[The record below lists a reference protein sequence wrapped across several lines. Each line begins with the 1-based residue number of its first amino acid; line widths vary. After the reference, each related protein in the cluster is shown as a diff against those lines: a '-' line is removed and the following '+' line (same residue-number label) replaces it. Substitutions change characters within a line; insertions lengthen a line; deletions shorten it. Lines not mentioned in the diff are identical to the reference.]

1 MLALVALS
9 VTLAVSGVYLLLSE
23 RLEPATLPRRQLD
36 AWVALVT
43 LGCLACI
50 TWEGVGARATVGRQS
65 GFDRRLA
72 VAPATPVRRYRTP
85 DLRALGVPAGGWAS
99 PAANPDQEEEPR
111 LVVVPSTAEV
121 ASTGPGDP
129 FPAEAR
135 TASARHWEL
144 ARPKPLEVEASG
156 APTGDY
162 HAESVTILP
171 PSATV
176 TPRLLATATPRPVE
190 WPTATPRLAPT
201 AVPWPPTLVL
211 ATAEPLPLATATP
224 HCGDPERIALRIK
237 SIVAAVER
245 DGGQLTVRYVA
256 RIRNDGDFPATMADV
271 MVTAVNR
278 SGSAEQFGHD
288 RLPDVTLMAGAVI
301 DLEGA
306 LTLVKSPGP
315 FGTTDLCLSFV
326 GESCGRRAP
335 YRVIRQCGRVS
346 GL

>member
-1 MLALVALS
+1 MLALVALGL
-9 VTLAVSGVYLLLSE
+9 TLAVCGLYLLLSE
-23 RLEPATLPRRQLD
+23 RFEPATLPRRQLD

-50 TWEGVGARATVGRQS
+50 TWEGFGARAMVAQQS
-65 GFDRRLA
+65 GVDRQLA
-72 VAPATPVRRYRTP
+72 VAPATPVRRVRTP
-85 DLRALGVPAGGWAS
+85 DLRTLGVPSEGRAS
-99 PAANPDQEEEPR
+99 PA
-111 LVVVPSTAEV
+111 V
-121 ASTGPGDP
+121 ASEQAEELRLAVAPSAGEAESTGTGSFLAEMGTGAARHREITWPKP
-129 FPAEAR
+129 FQVE
-135 TASARHWEL
+135 TASPPTVGYA
-144 ARPKPLEVEASG
+144 VERVTVLV
-156 APTGDY
+156 PT
-162 HAESVTILP
+162 
-171 PSATV
+171 ATA
-176 TPRLLATATPRPVE
+176 TPRLPATATPRPVE

-201 AVPWPPTLVL
+201 AVPWLPTLVL

-245 DGGQLTVRYVA
+245 DGGLLTVRYVA
-256 RIRNDGDFPATMADV
+256 RVRNDGDFPATMADV

-278 SGSAEQFGHD
+278 SGGSEQFGHD

-315 FGTTDLCLSFV
+315 FGTTDLCVSFV